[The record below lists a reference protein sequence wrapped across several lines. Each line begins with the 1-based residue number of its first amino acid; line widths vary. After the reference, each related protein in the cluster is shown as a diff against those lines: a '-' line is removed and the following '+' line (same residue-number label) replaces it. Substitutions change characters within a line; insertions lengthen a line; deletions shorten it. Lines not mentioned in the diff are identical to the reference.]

1 MLRASDIA
9 LIAVARSLILARF
22 ESDRHAVGCALRTRS
37 GRVHAGV
44 HLECNVGRI
53 AVCAEAVAIGR
64 AATEGDGHD
73 IETIVAVY
81 CAAAGV
87 EPVVAAPCGMCRE
100 MISDY
105 APAARVLISGADGPR
120 VVRVSRLLP
129 GKFARRDAPTLYPDV
144 GAVHGSDGLWPGRT
158 RRLQGVADGEP
169 AHEACRYSG
178 RIR

>member
-22 ESDRHAVGCALRTRS
+22 EPDRHAVGCALRTRA
-37 GRVHAGV
+37 GRIHAGV
-44 HLECNVGRI
+44 HLECHVGRV

-64 AATEGDGHD
+64 AATEGDGHA

-81 CAAAGV
+81 CTAAGV
-87 EPVVAAPCGMCRE
+87 EPTIVAPCGMCRE

-105 APAARVLISGADGPR
+105 APAARVIMPSADGPR
-120 VVRVSRLLP
+120 VVRASRLLP
-129 GKFARRDAPTLYPDV
+129 ERFARPAPGG
-144 GAVHGSDGLWPGRT
+144 GAAPRAAEGG
-158 RRLQGVADGEP
+158 P
-169 AHEACRYSG
+169 AHHDGGRRPV

>member
-22 ESDRHAVGCALRTRS
+22 EPDRHVVGCALRTRS

-64 AATEGDGHD
+64 AATDGDGHA

-81 CAAAGV
+81 CTAAGV
-87 EPVVAAPCGMCRE
+87 EPTIVAPCGMCRE

-105 APAARVLISGADGPR
+105 APAARVIMPSADGPL
-120 VVRVSRLLP
+120 VFRVSRLLP
-129 GKFARRDAPTLYPDV
+129 ERFARPAPGG
-144 GAVHGSDGLWPGRT
+144 GAAARVAEGGSAHHDGGPR
-158 RRLQGVADGEP
+158 P
-169 AHEACRYSG
+169 G